1 MIIGNGL
8 DCTIGRHVED
18 SVIARWY
25 RSGNDAMM
33 AAMDG
38 SVRYNARVGRIQQ
51 AIRDQPGLDGWLF
64 YDFRHLDPI
73 AYRVLLLDQSLHV
86 TRRWYYWVPAQGTPV
101 KLQHRIEPHVLDGL
115 PGEVWSYVSWREQ
128 QSALGSFLQSA
139 KRIAMQYSPMNAVP
153 YLARVDAGT
162 IELVRS
168 LGVEVVTSAD
178 LVQQFEAVWDEAQ
191 LASHQVAAEGLRA
204 IVDEAFAFVG
214 SSLAGGRDLTE
225 YALQQYIL
233 SRMQARGLV
242 TSSPP
247 IVAVN
252 AHSAD
257 PHYAPTSKG
266 SAPIRR
272 GDLVLIDLWAKQ
284 PDPGAVYADITW
296 TGFIGQPVLARH
308 QEVFQV
314 VRLARDTAVTFVQN
328 RVRSGMFP
336 YGWEV
341 DDVCR
346 QVIRDAG
353 YGEYF
358 VHRTGHSIGEE
369 VHGNGANID
378 NLETQD
384 ARRLLPGTCFSIE
397 PGIYLPGEFGIRS
410 ELDVYLSQKEAVVYG
425 QPVQTDLVA
434 ISIPAS

>member
-1 MIIGNGL
+1 MDASSRMIAQV
-8 DCTIGRHVED
+8 D
-18 SVIARWY
+18 
-25 RSGNDAMM
+25 
-33 AAMDG
+33 
-38 SVRYNARVGRIQQ
+38 RIQR
-51 AIRDQPGLDGWLF
+51 ALREQPGLDGWLF

-73 AYRVLLLDQSLHV
+73 AYRVLLLDPSIHV
-86 TRRWYYWVPAQGTPV
+86 TRRWYYWIPAVGTPV

-115 PGEVWSYVSWREQ
+115 PGEARLYVSWREQ
-128 QSALGSFLQSA
+128 QAALRTLLQSA
-139 KRIAMQYSPMNAVP
+139 TRIAMQYSPMNAIP
-153 YLARVDAGT
+153 YLSRVDAGT
-162 IELVRS
+162 LELLRS
-168 LGVEVVTSAD
+168 WGLEVVTSAD
-178 LVQQFEAVWDEAQ
+178 LVQQFEAVWDDAQ
-191 LASHQVAAEGLRA
+191 LISHQVAASGLRA
-204 IVDEAFAFVG
+204 IVDETFTFIG
-214 SSLAGGRDLTE
+214 TSLAAGHQLTE
-225 YALQQYIL
+225 YGVQQYIL

-247 IVAVN
+247 IAAVN

-257 PHYAPTSKG
+257 PHYGPSAEG

-284 PDPGAVYADITW
+284 PEPRAVYADITW
-296 TGFIGQPVLARH
+296 TGFVGAVVPAR
-308 QEVFQV
+308 QQAVFQI
-314 VRLARDTAVTFVQN
+314 VRQARDAAVAFVHQ
-328 RVRSGMFP
+328 RVRDGAFP

-346 QVIRDAG
+346 QVVQEAG

-397 PGIYLPGEFGIRS
+397 PGIYLPEDFGIRS
-410 ELDVYLSQKEAVVYG
+410 ELDVYVSADDAVVYG
-425 QPVQTDLVA
+425 QPVQTELVA
-434 ISIPAS
+434 IDVPPA

>member
-1 MIIGNGL
+1 
-8 DCTIGRHVED
+8 
-18 SVIARWY
+18 
-25 RSGNDAMM
+25 MM
-33 AAMDG
+33 AAMDV
-38 SVRYNARVGRIQQ
+38 SARFDTRVARIQQ
-51 AIRDQPGLDGWLF
+51 AIREQPGLDGWLF

-73 AYRVLLLDQSLHV
+73 AYRVLLLDQTLHV
-86 TRRWYYWVPAQGTPV
+86 TRRWYYWIPAHGTPV
-101 KLQHRIEPHVLDGL
+101 KLQHRIEPHVLDAL
-115 PGEVWSYVSWREQ
+115 PGEGRSYVSWREQ
-128 QSALGSFLQSA
+128 QAVLGSLLQPA
-139 KRIAMQYSPMNAVP
+139 QRVAMQYSPMNAVP
-153 YLARVDAGT
+153 YLSRVDAGT

-178 LVQQFEAVWDEAQ
+178 LVQQFEAVWDGVQ
-191 LASHQVAAEGLRA
+191 LASHRFAAEGLRA
-204 IVDEAFAFVG
+204 IVDETFAFVG
-214 SSLAGGRDLTE
+214 TSIAEHHDLTE
-225 YALQQYIL
+225 YGLQRHIL
-233 SRMQARGLV
+233 ARMQARGLV
-242 TSSPP
+242 TSSAP

-257 PHYAPTSKG
+257 PHYAPASEG
-266 SAPIRR
+266 SAPIGL

-284 PDPGAVYADITW
+284 PDSGAVYADITW
-296 TGFIGQPVLARH
+296 TGFVGQSVPAGHR
-308 QEVFQV
+308 EVFQV
-314 VRLARDTAVTFVQN
+314 VRRARDAAVMFVQD
-328 RVRSGMFP
+328 RVRTGSFP
-336 YGWEV
+336 HGWEV

-346 QVIRDAG
+346 QVIQDAG

-410 ELDVYLSQKEAVVYG
+410 ELDVYLSPNDAMVYG

-434 ISIPAS
+434 ISIPARKC